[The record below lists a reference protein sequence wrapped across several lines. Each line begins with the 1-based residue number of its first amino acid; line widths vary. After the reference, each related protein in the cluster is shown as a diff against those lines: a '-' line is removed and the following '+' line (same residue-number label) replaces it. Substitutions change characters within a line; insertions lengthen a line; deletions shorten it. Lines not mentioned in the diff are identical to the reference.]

1 MTIINL
7 QKYIPEAAEKAHEAG
22 LVRASESP
30 LYPPCGNT
38 GGALRHDLIN
48 KEKNSIKKEGVKG
61 VPAAKYPPSRASRR
75 KVTSPEMQAFLHR
88 WFIDWLT
95 VSVPNSRDGTGR
107 RIGTFETED
116 GITAADVEQGEYE
129 ETVARDHLFAVATA
143 ECLRAFRVGRGS
155 DGFHGASHLSFDP
168 TDNER
173 VATIRAGHATN
184 LPSMELPGSSGKC
197 ATLAPAILRRLGP
210 VNVARVDVT
219 FDISAPGLWDDIDAM
234 AVRMAATRKMKAP
247 RYLGTEEEGRTM
259 KMGSGDVSVTVYE
272 KSFERLARG
281 KIADEDHDPNLVR
294 IEFSIHEQHADGKA
308 AVGRYLQERG
318 DDGELLNHPG
328 DLLKNY
334 AWVREFV
341 ENLAVLTRDVAPDAA
356 RLEVGRMNKMPVSRP
371 AIVRAKTAARQ
382 YARTFCN
389 AAIVQIV
396 DDEFDGDWQSATTTP
411 DAVTDVA
418 IEMLRPFIESR
429 ALDLCDFHGLNA
441 VQRNEEEALRQSDML
456 SLWLERDA
464 DLKDLAQAQLCRAA
478 EKAREDFGM
487 PDVLPPILMPEGG
500 YMPTGD
506 DEEIDQIFAMSADNT
521 QAAAA

>member
-1 MTIINL
+1 MTVKNI
-7 QKYIPEAAEKAHEAG
+7 QKSSSEAG
-22 LVRASESP
+22 LARASESP
-30 LYPPCGNT
+30 KSHPCGNT
-38 GGALRHDLIN
+38 GGTLRHTPTN
-48 KEKNSIKKEGVKG
+48 KEKNSIQNEGAKG
-61 VPAAKYPPSRASRR
+61 VPAAKYPPSRASRK
-75 KVTSPEMQAFLHR
+75 KVTSPEMEAFLHR
-88 WFIDWLT
+88 FFIDYLT

-129 ETVARDHLFAVATA
+129 EAVARDHLFAVATA
-143 ECLRAFRVGRGS
+143 ECLRPFRVGRGT
-155 DGFHGASHLSFDP
+155 DGFHGATQLSFDP
-168 TDNER
+168 TDNVR
-173 VATIRAGHATN
+173 VVTIRAGHATN
-184 LPSMELPGSSGKC
+184 MPSMELPGSSGTC
-197 ATLAPAILRRLGP
+197 ATLAPKLLRRLGP
-210 VNVARVDVT
+210 VNVARVDVSY
-219 FDISAPGLWDDIDAM
+219 DISAPGLWDEIDAM
-234 AVRMAATRKMKAP
+234 AVKMAATRRKMKEP
-247 RYLGTEEEGRTM
+247 TYKGSEEAGRTM
-259 KMGSGDVSVTVYE
+259 YFGSGDVSVKVYE
-272 KSFERLARG
+272 KDFERFKNG
-281 KIADEDHDPNLVR
+281 KISEEDIDPNLVR
-294 IEFSIHEQHADGKA
+294 IEFSIHEQHAEAKA
-308 AVGRYLQERG
+308 AVGRYLQERSE
-318 DDGELLNHPG
+318 DGELVNHPG

-418 IEMLRPFIESR
+418 IEMLRPIIKGR

-441 VQRNEEEALRQSDML
+441 VQRNEEEAQRQSDML
-456 SLWLERDA
+456 SRWLERDA
-464 DLKDLAQAQLCRAA
+464 DLKALAQAQLCRAA
-478 EKAREDFGM
+478 EKARDDFGM
-487 PDVLPPILMPEGG
+487 PDVLPPILMPEGF
-500 YMPTGD
+500 YRPAADD